1 MGELYDTQSIAKGLH
16 SIMQM
21 IPCSSMNA
29 LYCKLENSIKR
40 IDEPMQLA
48 IIGKISS
55 SKSTLVNAIL
65 GKNEIMATGQKE
77 VTYNVGWLKYGKPD
91 SDIIIHHK
99 DDTPVSRKNPKEFAI
114 WSTQSHNFEI
124 DNISYIEL
132 FDDAE
137 ILKEINIIDTPGL
150 DALRGKDSQNTLD
163 FIQKVRPDAVIM
175 IFTKSV
181 SDNVLDIVR
190 QYNAGS
196 SFNPLNAIGVLA
208 KIDVLWQETIERD
221 KTALQIGER
230 MTMNKL
236 NKEPMLQ
243 KTLFN
248 IFPISA
254 LQFLASSTLDESI
267 FAELVKLSKSDYSQ
281 LRKALNSVTN
291 FLKPEIELNITI
303 PQREQIVMSIGLYG
317 AFLILNAI
325 KKGEV
330 SDVQSAR
337 RLLWRESGAQEFMKV
352 LHNHFGMR
360 AKLIKMESIYQ
371 GLQQTIMTLR
381 GQVKDYPS
389 IQLLSKIEQRI
400 SELFSDLIHEHKEY
414 DLLYKLYNGDIVISE
429 NDKQEFFSLC
439 GEYGGSA
446 IERLGL
452 KSKLEPLEL
461 VNKALEREKYWRKQV
476 ALEPDP
482 DEREWMNII
491 LISYSRLRQKLQLMK
506 YQYEQSKYFLFNE

>member
-65 GKNEIMATGQKE
+65 GKKEIMATGQKE
-77 VTYNVGWLKYGKPD
+77 VTYNVGWLKYGNPD

-99 DDTPVSRKNPKEFAI
+99 DNTPVSRKNPKEFAI

-181 SDNVLDIVR
+181 SENVLDIVR

-208 KIDVLWQETIERD
+208 KIDILWQETIERD

-230 MTMNKL
+230 MTKNKL

-248 IFPISA
+248 FFPISA

-267 FAELVKLSKSDYSQ
+267 FAEIVKLSQSDSTQ

-291 FLKPEIELNITI
+291 FLKPEIELNIAI
-303 PQREQIVMSIGLYG
+303 PQREQIIMSIGLYG
-317 AFLILNAI
+317 AFLIINAI
-325 KKGEV
+325 KNGEV
-330 SDVQSAR
+330 SDLQSAR
-337 RLLWRESGAQEFMKV
+337 RLLWRESGAQGFMKV

-371 GLQQTIMTLR
+371 GLQQTIMSLK

-389 IQLLSKIEQRI
+389 IQLLSKVEQRI
-400 SELFSDLIHEHKEY
+400 SDLFSNLIHEHKEY

-439 GEYGGSA
+439 GEHGGSA